1 MYLNIYTL
9 FRRSFIKQWMLAVL
23 VILNLSIIIVNKS
36 EGRPNAANTT
46 VKGVVKD
53 KQGKPLPGVNI
64 AFPEINRGTSSDING
79 AYRISH
85 LPSGTYTL
93 VFSFIGYQSQRR
105 QITLKADTTV
115 TINVTM
121 KKQTLQSGT
130 ITVTGTPYAS
140 DPLTTPADVDAL
152 AGQAKFANEQ
162 TSLGASLDQ
171 LAGVSTISTGS
182 EIGKP
187 VIRGLSGNRVRV
199 LDDGIAMDYQQF
211 GVRHGPNVDPFI
223 AKRIEVVRG
232 AASVQYGSDALG
244 GAVNVIPNSI
254 PDAIGG
260 KPFLQG
266 EIMSEYATNN
276 DEMTGGLHL
285 HGAANRLGFT
295 GTIVH
300 RSAGNITAPD
310 VPTFQQSNNTSAPK
324 FSGELPHTDFDQLN
338 GSFGLGYTTD
348 AGQISAHYTR
358 WANAHNFLLPNGKG
372 LGQNL
377 VNNTLQLKGKL
388 QLGNHFILKPNF
400 TYNNNRR
407 QSNAGGANATP
418 RSNLPDK
425 GYAYL
430 DLLIDSYTSH
440 VELQHPAVGPFKG
453 TLGAEYLHEDQH
465 TRGQEALV
473 PSASINNFA
482 AYIFEK
488 AELNKFTLSVG
499 LRMDARKQQAEP
511 NQQLKLPDY
520 NAGETD
526 DVLKQSYLD
535 FSGSLGGTYSF
546 TDHLALAANIGEGF
560 RAPSMFNLHAYGVH
574 GGIDAFQEGDPYL
587 EPEHAM
593 NTDLSLRWRSSRVSA
608 KITGYRNYIRNYIFL
623 VNTGNFSNGGD
634 GPPILKATQG
644 DARMLGADGHAEIQ
658 LEPWLQIHGTF
669 EIVKGKNVDKNIANV
684 DALPLLPAS
693 TLSGGIK
700 LIKPQLGILESGYIS
715 LTVKHA
721 YSKKAAGRYEPFW
734 QFGNS
739 PQFSDFGVA
748 STDAYTLLNAS
759 VGFDL
764 PLWSRPIS
772 FQLSGKNL
780 LNTAYRDFLDTY
792 KGYALSP
799 GRNITLKVNIPFG
812 SH

>member
-1 MYLNIYTL
+1 MNLNIYTL
-9 FRRSFIKQWMLAVL
+9 FRKSFIKQWMLVL
-23 VILNLSIIIVNKS
+23 VILNLTTITYASNS
-36 EGRPNAANTT
+36 HANTAT
-46 VKGVVKD
+46 IKGIVKD
-53 KQGKPLPGVNI
+53 KQGSPLPGVNI
-64 AFPEINRGTSSDING
+64 ALPKINRGTSSNAEGRYHIKN
-79 AYRISH
+79 

-93 VFSFIGYQSQRR
+93 VFSFIGYQNQRR
-105 QITLKADTTV
+105 KIRLEADTTI
-115 TINVTM
+115 TINVVL
-121 KKQTLQSGT
+121 KKQTLQSGE

-140 DPLTTPADVDAL
+140 DPLTTPADVDAIT
-152 AGQAKFANEQ
+152 GKEKFASEQ

-171 LAGVSTISTGS
+171 LPGVSTISTGS

-199 LDDGIAMDYQQF
+199 LNDGIAMDYQQF

-223 AKRIEVVRG
+223 ANRIEVVRG

-254 PDAIGG
+254 PDAIDG

-266 EIMSEYATNN
+266 KIMSEYATNN
-276 DEMTGGLHL
+276 EEMTGGLHL
-285 HGAANRLGFT
+285 QGAANRIGFT
-295 GTIVH
+295 GTIVR
-300 RSAGNITAPD
+300 RSAGDITAPD

-324 FSGELPHTDFDQLN
+324 FSGKLPHTDFDQLN

-348 AGQISAHYTR
+348 IGQISARYTR
-358 WANAHNFLLPNGKG
+358 WANEHNFLLPNGKG

-377 VNNTLQLKGKL
+377 VNNTWQIKGKL
-388 QLGNHFILKPNF
+388 HLGDHFILKPNF
-400 TYNNNRR
+400 TYNNNLR

-418 RSNLPDK
+418 RSDLPDK
-425 GYAYL
+425 GYAFL

-440 VELQHPAVGPFKG
+440 LELQHPAVGPFKG

-473 PSASINNFA
+473 PSASIDNFA
-482 AYIFEK
+482 TYIFEK

-499 LRMDARKQQAEP
+499 LRMDARKQKAEP

-520 NAGETD
+520 DAGETD
-526 DVLKQSYLD
+526 DVLAQSYVD

-546 TDHLALAANIGEGF
+546 TNHLALAANMGEGF

-574 GGIDAFQEGDPYL
+574 GGIDAFQVGNPYL
-587 EPEHAM
+587 KPEHAM
-593 NTDLSLRWRSSRVSA
+593 NTDLSLRWRSSKIKA

-623 VNTGNFSNGGD
+623 VNTGNFSNGD

-644 DARMLGADGHAEIQ
+644 NARMLGADGHAEIQ

-669 EIVKGKNVDKNIANV
+669 EIVKGKNVDKDIANV

-693 TLSGGIK
+693 TLSGGFK
-700 LIKPQLGILESGYIS
+700 LIKPKLGLLENGFIS
-715 LTVKHA
+715 LTIKHA

-748 STDAYTLLNAS
+748 STDAYTLLNTS

-764 PLWSRPIS
+764 PLWSRPVS

-792 KGYALSP
+792 KGYALSQ

-812 SH
+812 I